1 MRRTIKRG
9 NHHGEEVL
17 HLQALRQHHC
27 QGQGHGRS
35 RHLLRRA
42 DERDRSQHHRCCR
55 GKARP
60 RLDGGKRHRPCEG
73 RLRGASHAAG
83 ALHRMGISPDQ
94 AGQSA

>member
-9 NHHGEEVL
+9 NHHGAEVL

-35 RHLLRRA
+35 RHPR
-42 DERDRSQHHRCCR
+42 HHRCRR
-55 GKARP
+55 GEACP
-60 RLDGGKRHRPCEG
+60 RLDGGKRHRPCQG
-73 RLRGASHAAG
+73 RLRGAPHAAG
-83 ALHRMGISPDQ
+83 TLHRMGISPDQ